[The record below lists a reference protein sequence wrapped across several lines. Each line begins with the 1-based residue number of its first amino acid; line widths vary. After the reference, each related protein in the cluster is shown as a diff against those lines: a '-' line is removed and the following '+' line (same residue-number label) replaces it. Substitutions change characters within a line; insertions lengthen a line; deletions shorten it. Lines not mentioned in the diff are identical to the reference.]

1 MNIVL
6 CGMMGAGKT
15 AVGSRLG
22 EMLGCRW
29 VDTDALIVEKHG
41 EIATIFE
48 RFGEKY
54 FRGLETETVK
64 TLVQED
70 GLVVSVGGGLVL
82 KEENLSLLKENGV
95 IVYLRATVETLA
107 ERLQGDKKRPLLQGE
122 SLTEKLT
129 EMLKTRAPIY
139 EAVADLTVSVEG
151 KSPEEIAQ
159 EIVAQLKKK

>member
-48 RFGEKY
+48 RFGEEY

-95 IVYLRATVETLA
+95 C
-107 ERLQGDKKRPLLQGE
+107 
-122 SLTEKLT
+122 
-129 EMLKTRAPIY
+129 
-139 EAVADLTVSVEG
+139 
-151 KSPEEIAQ
+151 
-159 EIVAQLKKK
+159 

>member
-48 RFGEKY
+48 RLGEEY

-82 KEENLSLLKENGV
+82 KEENLSLLKGNGV
-95 IVYLRATVETLA
+95 IVAA
-107 ERLQGDKKRPLLQGE
+107 
-122 SLTEKLT
+122 
-129 EMLKTRAPIY
+129 
-139 EAVADLTVSVEG
+139 SVTTSISSAMFPAM
-151 KSPEEIAQ
+151 SP
-159 EIVAQLKKK
+159 V